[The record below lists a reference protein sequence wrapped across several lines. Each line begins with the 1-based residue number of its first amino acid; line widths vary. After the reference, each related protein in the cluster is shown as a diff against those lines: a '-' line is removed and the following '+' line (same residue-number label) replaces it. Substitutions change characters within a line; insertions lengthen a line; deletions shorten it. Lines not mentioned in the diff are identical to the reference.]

1 MAESLV
7 AVIVAGVLSVFVSD
21 LPSVLLSGL
30 LSDLRPPETLES
42 DAGRM
47 TDRDSSSWST
57 FLLRQKHPWGDLRYK
72 QLAERVIQ
80 GHFGNSEGPKPVGFS
95 HSDFNFVVQAFDYAA
110 GERFSSPKVVEDEF
124 AARA

>member
-30 LSDLRPPETLES
+30 LSDLRPPKTSES

-47 TDRDSSSWST
+47 TYQDSSSWSKVMI
-57 FLLRQKHPWGDLRYK
+57 RQKNPWGDLGYK

-80 GHFGNSEGPKPVGFS
+80 GQFGNSEGPRPVGFS
-95 HSDFNFVVQAFDYAA
+95 HSDFNFVVQAFDYRS
-110 GERFSSPKVVEDEF
+110 GELRSIPKVVEDEF
-124 AARA
+124 AVRA